1 MSRLK
6 SFRLGTGS
14 ALWLWSLAIGVAT
27 PTIAADFGGPMLID
41 ASSEVAPA
49 TEEQIREARRL
60 LIDLPGA
67 DPIANAAGE
76 MLLFGPA
83 EEPTSADEEE
93 CSGPS
98 ETVTMEVDELTL
110 DDLSLQAK
118 PTKSVSDARP
128 HGGTITAATPMP
140 TILAPA
146 KSRPESKSTIPL
158 DQGPLDRGSQDSVD
172 PATDDA
178 QQIQQ
183 QAANLSPEMLQLC
196 DKVRTV
202 LARYYPRHQ
211 NARDNTPWEV
221 MHAIIAYGVDTQIYK
236 DGPGSDKVNAIG
248 YMCYNYPL
256 HDQRILGVNRGKLD
270 ASRGV
275 GLQGHGG
282 QFLAILAQSHV
293 KSDFPLRV
301 EGKNFT
307 LQNLIEREMETC
319 VAGEELTFKLIALM
333 HYLDPDAT
341 WTTPDGEKWS
351 IERLVREELKAPI
364 RGAACGGTHRLMG
377 YSYAVN
383 KRIQRGKPIT
393 GDYKRAQKYLQDY
406 HRYTF
411 SLQNPDGSFSTA
423 WFERK
428 ANEQSI
434 DRKLKT
440 SGHILEWITFSLSD
454 DELRDPRMTKA
465 VDFVAS
471 LMLNNDKHTWEIG
484 PQGHALH
491 ALLMYEGRVF
501 KNVVPLKQAPLA
513 DGTSAVIPLEAR
525 REEVK

>member
-6 SFRLGTGS
+6 LSRVGS
-14 ALWLWSLAIGVAT
+14 CSAFCLWSLALGLAT
-27 PTIAADFGGPMLID
+27 PASAVEPTGPMLIG
-41 ASSEVAPA
+41 AGSAPLVD
-49 TEEQIREARRL
+49 TPQQIREARRL

-67 DPIANAAGE
+67 DPIANAAGQL
-76 MLLFGPA
+76 LLFGPA
-83 EEPTSADEEE
+83 DEPADAIEAE
-93 CSGPS
+93 CS
-98 ETVTMEVDELTL
+98 EITVKTSDFDVMSIDELTL
-110 DDLSLQAK
+110 DDLSLQDKQTPDKQTPALK
-118 PTKSVSDARP
+118 PRASS
-128 HGGTITAATPMP
+128 ITAATPAP
-140 TILAPA
+140 TILEPA
-146 KSRPESKSTIPL
+146 KSPTSP
-158 DQGPLDRGSQDSVD
+158 VD
-172 PATDDA
+172 PAPEDA

-183 QAANLSPEMLQLC
+183 QAANISPEMLQLC

-202 LARYYPRHQ
+202 LARYYPKHQ
-211 NARDNTPWEV
+211 SARDNTPWEV

-236 DGPGSDKVNAIG
+236 EGPGSEKVNAIG
-248 YMCYNYPL
+248 YMCYNYPC
-256 HDQRILGVNRGKLD
+256 HDQRMLLVNRGKID

-293 KSDFPLRV
+293 KNDFPMLV

-307 LQNLIEREMETC
+307 VQNLIEREMETC

-341 WTTPDGEKWS
+341 WTTPDGEQWS

-383 KRIQRGKPIT
+383 KRVQRGKPIT
-393 GDYKRAQKYLQDY
+393 GDFKRAQKYLQDY

-411 SLQNPDGSFSTA
+411 NLQNPDGSFSTA

-440 SGHILEWITFSLSD
+440 TGHILEWITFSLSD
-454 DELRDPRMTKA
+454 EELRDPRMTKA

-471 LMLNNDKHTWEIG
+471 VMLNNDKHTWEIG

-513 DGTSAVIPLEAR
+513 EGQSSVTPLEAR
-525 REEVK
+525 REEAK